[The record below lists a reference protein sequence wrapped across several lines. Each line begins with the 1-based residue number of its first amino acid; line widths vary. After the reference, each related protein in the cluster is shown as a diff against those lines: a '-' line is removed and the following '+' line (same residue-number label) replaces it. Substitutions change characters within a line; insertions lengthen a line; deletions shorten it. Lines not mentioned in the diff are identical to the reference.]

1 MVREMYLVTGVHAEA
16 RRTFVSPDTNL
27 FQIPSGATK
36 AIALDM
42 ATINGARA
50 LQLQNEIGSIEVGK
64 KADLVLWDLTSYEWI
79 PTTRFTLVSNFI
91 FNATGRSARTVICD
105 GKPVIDDYGLATMDE
120 QEILRTCQQFGEQ
133 IQPQAPWLR
142 DPEVWRLRW
151 VT

>member
-1 MVREMYLVTGVHAEA
+1 
-16 RRTFVSPDTNL
+16 
-27 FQIPSGATK
+27 
-36 AIALDM
+36 M

-79 PTTRFTLVSNFI
+79 PTTRFNLVSNFI
-91 FNATGRSARTVICD
+91 FNATGRSAHTVICD
-105 GKPVIDDYGLATMDE
+105 GRPVIDDYRLATMDE
-120 QEILRTCQQFGEQ
+120 QEVLRTCQQFGEH
-133 IQPQAPWLR
+133 IQPQAPWLH